1 MNEWILLWKT
11 VFIFGV
17 IAFIIMFIFVT
28 CKGFYEIIE
37 LLKKD
42 KD

>member
-1 MNEWILLWKT
+1 MIFWPLFWKILL
-11 VFIFGV
+11 
-17 IAFIIMFIFVT
+17 IAGIILFIIMFVFVT
-28 CKGFYEIIE
+28 YKGFYEIIE